1 MINEK
6 IKMKII
12 QENENTEQGRKNMF
26 EMIDDHECWI
36 EILILNNENID
47 IDENASREYLKSD
60 NQEEI
65 NMRDKMWGNILS
77 EFKEISEELVL
88 ISEMNAS
95 HQEKETHL
103 IVNRNVKNI
112 EIDVPNMN
120 WNNKKRTAEV
130 IHSFEG

>member
-1 MINEK
+1 
-6 IKMKII
+6 
-12 QENENTEQGRKNMF
+12 
-26 EMIDDHECWI
+26 
-36 EILILNNENID
+36 LNNENID

-60 NQEEI
+60 KQEEI
-65 NMRDKMWGNILS
+65 NMRDKMRRNILS

-120 WNNKKRTAEV
+120 WKNEKRTAEV